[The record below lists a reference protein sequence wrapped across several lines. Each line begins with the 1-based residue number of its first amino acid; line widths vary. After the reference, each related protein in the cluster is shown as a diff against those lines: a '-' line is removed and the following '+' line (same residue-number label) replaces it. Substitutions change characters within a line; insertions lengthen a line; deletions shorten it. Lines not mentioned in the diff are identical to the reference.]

1 MKEIYRYLDERNS
14 ARRWFDL
21 PKLSLDRPQDLRILA
36 ELVEGDLSPENLTC
50 DGELPRAVVIER
62 RTYLIAVAKQIKQRD
77 PSIQFWELDH
87 G

>member
-1 MKEIYRYLDERNS
+1 MKEIYRYLDERNTV
-14 ARRWFDL
+14 RRMMNL
-21 PKLSLDRPQDLRILA
+21 PELDLDRPQDLRILA

-62 RTYLIAVAKQIKQRD
+62 HTYLIAVAKQIKQRD